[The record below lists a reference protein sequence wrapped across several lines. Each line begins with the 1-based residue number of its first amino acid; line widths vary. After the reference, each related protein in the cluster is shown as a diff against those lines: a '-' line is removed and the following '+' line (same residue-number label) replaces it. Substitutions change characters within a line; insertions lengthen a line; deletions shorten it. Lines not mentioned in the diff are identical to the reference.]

1 MTMRKLQS
9 QLKIEEEATGGL
21 ITCCTGKQTEKLVIL
36 LVCVIGGVD
45 VVVGWK
51 LTFQPIER
59 KVVGW
64 P

>member
-1 MTMRKLQS
+1 M
-9 QLKIEEEATGGL
+9 KIEEEAIKGL
-21 ITCCTGKQTEKLVIL
+21 ITYYIGKQTEKLVIL
-36 LVCVIGGVD
+36 LVYVIGGVD